1 MDIKPPP
8 VLLEQLTDD
17 KDIKKRNKKKA
28 YKQRV
33 KNRRKEQEETKET
46 KETKEMQP
54 TTDDAKARLRN
65 KLDDIRQKRDGTMH
79 RKAEE
84 MKKNMFGNT
93 KNLNPNTVM
102 DKLGITDEDT
112 KKMIVNVM
120 KSGNFQNVQQQL
132 MKVLEKK

>member
-33 KNRRKEQEETKET
+33 KNRRKEQEENKEVA
-46 KETKEMQP
+46 
-54 TTDDAKARLRN
+54 DDTKARLRN

-93 KNLNPNTVM
+93 KNLNPNTIM

>member
-8 VLLEQLTDD
+8 VLLEQLTND

>member
-33 KNRRKEQEETKET
+33 KNRRKEQEQN
-46 KETKEMQP
+46 KEMQP

-93 KNLNPNTVM
+93 NNLNPNTIM

-112 KKMIVNVM
+112 KKMIVNFM

-132 MKVLEKK
+132 MKVMEKK